1 MSSGAA
7 TTKKVKKV
15 TKSVKKDGGAE
26 VTTTMETTST
36 VISSEGKIP
45 NGTRLKNKIFNF
57 KNFLNKNK
65 KIIIINK
72 IFYLKSNVGVIQIYL
87 SCEFDLNN
95 LI

>member
-57 KNFLNKNK
+57 KNLLNKNK
-65 KIIIINK
+65 KIIIMNK
-72 IFYLKSNVGVIQIYL
+72 IFYLKSNVGVIQI
-87 SCEFDLNN
+87 FF
-95 LI
+95 IM